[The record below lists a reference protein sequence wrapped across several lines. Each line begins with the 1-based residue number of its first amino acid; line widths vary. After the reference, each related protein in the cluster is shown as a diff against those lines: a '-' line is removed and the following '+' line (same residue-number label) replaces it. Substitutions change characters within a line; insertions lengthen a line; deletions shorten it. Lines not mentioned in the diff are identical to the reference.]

1 MTARVIDRL
10 ENAHMEIPP
19 MEVPHME
26 IAHLRAWIG
35 RVRES
40 EDVVTRRILAEY
52 DATLAPHLAP
62 VTEGRAPPALHWCLA
77 PETPRADEL
86 GPDGHAAKGGFLP
99 PVPLPRRMWAGGAIE
114 TFDALRAGDA
124 VRRRETVRD
133 VVMKEG
139 RSGRLCFVTVDHDL
153 TTARGLAIRE
163 RQDIVYRE
171 AAGRSSGPAPSR
183 GAPSEG
189 VTIWSVA
196 ATPTL
201 LFRYSAM
208 TFNGHR
214 FHYDQPYA
222 TQVEGYA
229 DLVVHG
235 PMQASLLMNLA
246 ASLLGRTPAR
256 FAYRGLSPMTANQ
269 TFRVCGTRGADGSF
283 TGMTLDADDVICME
297 ASGA

>member
-1 MTARVIDRL
+1 MTASAGGAVD
-10 ENAHMEIPP
+10 
-19 MEVPHME
+19 V
-26 IAHLRAWIG
+26 AHLKSWIG
-35 RVRES
+35 RVREG

-62 VTEGRAPPALHWCLA
+62 VTAGEAPPALHWCLA
-77 PETPRADEL
+77 PETPRAEEL

-99 PVPLPRRMWAGGAIE
+99 PVPLPRRMWAGGEIE
-114 TFDALRAGDA
+114 TLDALHEGDH
-124 VRRRETVRD
+124 VRRREIVRD

-139 RSGRLCFVTVDHDL
+139 RSGRLCFVTVDHEV

-171 AAGRSSGPAPSR
+171 EAGQATAPEPAR
-183 GAPSEG
+183 GTPAEG
-189 VTIWSVA
+189 ATIWSVPA
-196 ATPTL
+196 SPTL

-235 PMQASLLMNLA
+235 PMQVSLLMNLA
-246 ASLLGRTPAR
+246 AVLLGRVPAR
-256 FAYRGLSPMTANQ
+256 FTYRGKSPMTANQ
-269 TFRVCGTRGADGSF
+269 TFRVCGLREAGGGF
-283 TGMTLDADDVICME
+283 RGMTLDANGTICME

>member
-1 MTARVIDRL
+1 M
-10 ENAHMEIPP
+10 NAQAVGPGD
-19 MEVPHME
+19 V
-26 IAHLRAWIG
+26 AHLKAWIG
-35 RVRES
+35 RTREG

-52 DATLAPHLAP
+52 EATLAPHLAP
-62 VTEGRAPPALHWCLA
+62 TADGAAPPALHWCLA
-77 PETPRADEL
+77 PETPRADTL

-99 PVPLPRRMWAGGAIE
+99 PVPLPRRMWAGGEIE
-114 TFDALRAGDA
+114 TLDTLRLGDT

-139 RSGRLCFVTVDHDL
+139 RSGRLCFVTVDHAV
-153 TTARGLAIRE
+153 TTERGLAIRE

-171 AAGRSSGPAPSR
+171 EAGRTGGPEAARSAPE
-183 GAPSEG
+183 EG
-189 VTIWSVA
+189 FTIWSVP

-214 FHYDQPYA
+214 FHYDRPYA
-222 TQVEGYA
+222 TDVEGYA

-246 ASLLGRTPAR
+246 ATLIGRTPQR
-256 FAYRGLSPMTANQ
+256 FAYRGLAPMTANQ
-269 TFRVCGTRGADGSF
+269 VVRVCGRLDAAGGFSGF
-283 TGMTLDADDVICME
+283 TLDAEDRICMQ
-297 ASGA
+297 ASTTQAGAA